1 MLDTYQAEK
10 IVRMSKIIAK
20 NDKKNNKNGSPN
32 FIRYRLTN
40 LGNKN

>member
-10 IVRMSKIIAK
+10 IGKTNQIIAK